1 MAIHDSD
8 KAPSAPLLQ
17 DNMKRACLDSSAW
30 IEIAHKGLNA
40 QTFLEAA
47 GDMSNVIVSTIT
59 LYEVWKYTVTNADQ
73 ARAGLLI
80 DLLQQAT
87 VVPPDADIAIT
98 AANLS
103 IQHKTAMADSII
115 YATSLAHNAVLW
127 TQDDDFENLPHV
139 KYFPK
144 IKP

>member
-1 MAIHDSD
+1 
-8 KAPSAPLLQ
+8 
-17 DNMKRACLDSSAW
+17 MKPACLDSSAW
-30 IEIAHKGLNA
+30 IEIAHKGHNA
-40 QTFLEAA
+40 QTFLKAA

-87 VVPPDADIAIT
+87 VVPPDTGISLT

-103 IQHKTAMADSII
+103 LQHKTAMADSLI

-127 TQDDDFENLPHV
+127 TQDDEFKNLPQV